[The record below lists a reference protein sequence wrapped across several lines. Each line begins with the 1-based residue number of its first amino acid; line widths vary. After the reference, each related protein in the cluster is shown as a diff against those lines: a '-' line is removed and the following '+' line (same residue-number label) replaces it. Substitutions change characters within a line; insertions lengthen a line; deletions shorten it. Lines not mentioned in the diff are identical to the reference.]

1 MYSLWYTMLTPTS
14 STAMRPGAY
23 KRMILTK
30 SVDVAIGS
38 GRGEVDGGEE
48 REAWMAEIV
57 RMKQTSD
64 GWKVMLDKRC

>member
-1 MYSLWYTMLTPTS
+1 M
-14 STAMRPGAY
+14 
-23 KRMILTK
+23 
-30 SVDVAIGS
+30 
-38 GRGEVDGGEE
+38 EE